1 MSSSILRASV
11 RRNAAIANK
20 RFYSAPPPPA
30 ASAANNQQGGGN
42 GGLFL
47 GLAAAGGIG
56 YYLYQR
62 SVGKLNWNVHVCKVL
77 NGLYL

>member
-1 MSSSILRASV
+1 MSSSILRASI

-20 RFYSAPPPPA
+20 RFYSAPPPPSSSA
-30 ASAANNQQGGGN
+30 AANNQQGGGN

-62 SVGKLNWNVHVCKVL
+62 SVGKSN
-77 NGLYL
+77 